1 MVEYVYKK
9 ENKVMWQTKY
19 FKDEKSMQ
27 RWIARNSKR
36 FRIHEV
42 IVESGYAVDYK
53 KKAFIY
59 A

>member
-1 MVEYVYKK
+1 
-9 ENKVMWQTKY
+9 MWQTKY
-19 FKDEKSMQ
+19 FRDEKSMQ

-53 KKAFIY
+53 KKVFIY